1 MGGTHAGLAPRHPP
15 WFRAPAR
22 AGRRPAFQA
31 VPAIAPSAI
40 RHPICWGVRAET
52 GAIPAIGVFAAAAL
66 RAAVPA
72 GGRRSKPSLPLRR
85 RLYAIPSVGGYVPRR
100 EPSRRLGSSPP
111 RPCGPLCRPEAGV
124 SSLPC
129 HCAFGYTPSHLLG
142 VTCRDGRHP
151 GDWSLRRRGPAGRC
165 AGRRPAFQAVPAMAP
180 SALRALGLIRAVGV
194 RPRLLFTAKCGLA
207 S

>member
-40 RHPICWGVRAET
+40 CHPICWGVRPET

-72 GGRRSKPSLPLRR
+72 GGRRSKPSLPLRL

-124 SSLPC
+124 PSRPC
-129 HCAFGYTPSHLLG
+129 HCAFGYTPSHLFG
-142 VTCRDGRHP
+142 GYVP
-151 GDWSLRRRGPAGRC
+151 RREAFRRLESSPPRPAGRY

-180 SALRALGLIRAVGV
+180 SALRALGPIRAVGV
-194 RPRLLFTAKCGLA
+194 RSRLLFTAKCGLA

>member
-111 RPCGPLCRPEAGV
+111 RPYGPLCRPEAGV
-124 SSLPC
+124 PSRPC
-129 HCAFGYTPSHLLG
+129 HCAFGYTPSHLFGGYVPRREASRRLESSPPRPCGPLCRPEAG
-142 VTCRDGRHP
+142 VPSRPRHGAIGSTRSRAHPRCRHP
-151 GDWSLRRRGPAGRC
+151 VAAAFHGKM
-165 AGRRPAFQAVPAMAP
+165 RP
-180 SALRALGLIRAVGV
+180 G
-194 RPRLLFTAKCGLA
+194 
-207 S
+207 